1 MRFEPTYDDEPTT
14 VFFKEEELPFI
25 PASRPAQMMPAQ
37 FVAAEGTPPRGHI
50 SIRSYEVHAQ
60 DVPAIAQV
68 PRDTQSMRWRA
79 KSGIGF
85 AVVCLVIGTIAGGVI
100 AFGSN
105 NGSVASARPRPV
117 APTAHLQVTP
127 IVVAPVA
134 HVLHVESQPAGAAV
148 MRIDDGNTTLLGTT
162 PLDIQIDET
171 KGHDL
176 VLTLDNYTP
185 EFMHFNATDTKL
197 AATLKAEAP
206 DVAPAPVAAP
216 VVARTT
222 VHHHHAA
229 PVVPTA
235 PAAPTAMGHVN
246 IASKPPC
253 KIVIDGKATGFTTP
267 QRSLELSVG
276 HHEVTFI
283 NATEGIHLTAAV
295 DVTATK
301 TATLVQDFT
310 Q

>member
-14 VFFKEEELPFI
+14 VFFKDEAEPAAPFI
-25 PASRPAQMMPAQ
+25 PAQ
-37 FVAAEGTPPRGHI
+37 GTPARGHI
-50 SIRSYEVHAQ
+50 SVRSYEVHAQ
-60 DVPAIAQV
+60 DVPAIA
-68 PRDTQSMRWRA
+68 PRPRETQPMRWRA

-85 AVVCLVIGTIAGGVI
+85 AALCLVTGVIAGGVI

-105 NGSVASARPRPV
+105 HGSVASARTRPV
-117 APTAHLQVTP
+117 PVARPQVTP
-127 IVVAPVA
+127 IVVA

-162 PLDIQIDET
+162 PLDLQIDDT

-185 EFMHFNATDTKL
+185 EFVHFHAGDTKL
-197 AATLKAEAP
+197 AATLQAETPDAAP
-206 DVAPAPVAAP
+206 AP

-229 PVVPTA
+229 PVA
-235 PAAPTAMGHVN
+235 PAAPVAMGHVN

-253 KIVIDGKATGFTTP
+253 AIMIDGKATGFTTP
-267 QRSLELSVG
+267 RRALELPVG

-283 NATEGIHLTAAV
+283 NATEGIHLSAVV

-310 Q
+310 R

>member
-1 MRFEPTYDDEPTT
+1 MHEGWAEAMRFEPTYDDEPTT
-14 VFFKEEELPFI
+14 VFFKEDELPFI
-25 PASRPAQMMPAQ
+25 PPPRPAQIMPAQ
-37 FVAAEGTPPRGHI
+37 FAAAEGTPAHGHI
-50 SIRSYEVHAQ
+50 SVRSYEVHAQ
-60 DVPAIAQV
+60 DVPAIAQR
-68 PRDTQSMRWRA
+68 PRDTQPMRWRA

-85 AVVCLVIGTIAGGVI
+85 AVLCLVIGIIAGGVI

-105 NGSVASARPRPV
+105 NGSVARAQPRTV
-117 APTAHLQVTP
+117 APTAHLEVTP

-162 PLDIQIDET
+162 PIDLQIDET

-185 EFMHFNATDTKL
+185 EFVRFSATDTKL
-197 AATLKAEAP
+197 ATTLTAEAP
-206 DVAPAPVAAP
+206 APAPVVVAAP
-216 VVARTT
+216 VVA
-222 VHHHHAA
+222 HHHHSA
-229 PVVPTA
+229 PVA
-235 PAAPTAMGHVN
+235 PHVTAMGHVN

-253 KIVIDGKATGFTTP
+253 TIMIDGKAPGFTTP
-267 QRSLELSVG
+267 QRALELPVG
-276 HHEVTFI
+276 HHEITFI